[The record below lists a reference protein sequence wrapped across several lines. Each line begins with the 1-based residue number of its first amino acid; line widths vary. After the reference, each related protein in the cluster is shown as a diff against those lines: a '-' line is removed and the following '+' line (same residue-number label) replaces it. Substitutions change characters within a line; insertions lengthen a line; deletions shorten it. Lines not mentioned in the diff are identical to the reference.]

1 MLDARADAY
10 GHGLALVAPIA
21 HDLGSRAIVV
31 TDQRDADIAH
41 RAGFTEIHVG
51 RSWDEPV
58 AGTAAYGVEPGFRP
72 VLSLVG
78 EIVAVK
84 HVAAGAGVSYGYT
97 HRTTAPTT
105 LALIGLGYADGVPR
119 LASNRAQVL
128 LAGERR
134 PLVGRIA
141 MDQLVVDC
149 GDSAPEV
156 GEAAVLFGD
165 PARGEPSAAEW
176 GVWTERDPL
185 ALLAGLGDRITREA
199 R

>member
-1 MLDARADAY
+1 MSDEHDAD
-10 GHGLALVAPIA
+10 LARGAGFSDIRISRLS
-21 HDLGSRAIVV
+21 DGSR
-31 TDQRDADIAH
+31 D
-41 RAGFTEIHVG
+41 
-51 RSWDEPV
+51 
-58 AGTAAYGVEPGFRP
+58 GTAAYGVVPGSRP
-72 VLSLVG
+72 ALSLQG
-78 EIVAVK
+78 EVIAVK

-97 HRTTAPTT
+97 HRTATPTT

-128 LAGERR
+128 LAGARR

-156 GEAAVLFGD
+156 GAAAVLFGD

-185 ALLAGLGDRITREA
+185 ALLAGLGHRITREA